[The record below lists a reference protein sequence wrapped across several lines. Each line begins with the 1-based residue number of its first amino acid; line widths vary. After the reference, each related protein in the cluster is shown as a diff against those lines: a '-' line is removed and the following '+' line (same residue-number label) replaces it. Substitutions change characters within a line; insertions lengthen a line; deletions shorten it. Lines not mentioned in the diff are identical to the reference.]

1 MQAFA
6 IAGASHMGASGF
18 FTSQLDRITRR
29 LRRSWRTGWR
39 SLIDTLSQPGNPL

>member
-29 LRRSWRTGWR
+29 LRIGFRDGWR